1 MPILHYMYYAKY
13 GSGLL
18 RVSMSYAY
26 QGVNRKQVLHP
37 RIPRRPRHTVSL
49 QVPHA
54 QTVATDSEDSMGCM
68 TYRSRDRGRGSSAR
82 QCTIPVA
89 TRWHVLPIPVHVG
102 DRQAPGI
109 YRSRCNQGQKGSV
122 MHRFRGYRGKLDA
135 KKYQVPPRF
144 PGLRGCT
151 RPIVNSWVKFFPW
164 GTGEGGPFWACRLSV
179 VKQNRHGAGTW
190 VGTWSWPLRGVR
202 GFRGFN
208 MMVMTSGL
216 FQPRLVCTPSPPSQA
231 KSTRGHSTGDVSTQ
245 KAGIPFGWAVIADQR
260 LWRVLG

>member
-18 RVSMSYAY
+18 RVSTSYAY
-26 QGVNRKQVLHP
+26 QGASGKQVLHP
-37 RIPRRPRHTVSL
+37 RIPRSPLHTVSL

-68 TYRSRDRGRGSSAR
+68 PYRSRDRGRGSSG
-82 QCTIPVA
+82 QVVY
-89 TRWHVLPIPVHVG
+89 H
-102 DRQAPGI
+102 
-109 YRSRCNQGQKGSV
+109 SRCNTVACLTDSGACGGGRPLKHTDSGAIRGKKGSV

-144 PGLRGCT
+144 PRLRGCT

-164 GTGEGGPFWACRLSV
+164 GTGEGVPFWACRLSV

-216 FQPRLVCTPSPPSQA
+216 FQPRLVCAPFPLCQA
-231 KSTRGHSTGDVSTQ
+231 KSTRGHS
-245 KAGIPFGWAVIADQR
+245 AGTYRPRRRAYPSGGQ
-260 LWRVLG
+260 L